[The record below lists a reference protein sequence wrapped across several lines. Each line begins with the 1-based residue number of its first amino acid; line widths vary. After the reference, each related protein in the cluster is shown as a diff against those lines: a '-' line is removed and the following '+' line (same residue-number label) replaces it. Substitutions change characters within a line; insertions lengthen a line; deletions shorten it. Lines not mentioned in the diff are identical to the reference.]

1 MNTDVSCRRCR
12 DALVELT
19 AGTLRTADEQV
30 TLRHLATCPDCRRER
45 DRWLALGDAI
55 RERGR
60 NLPADGGYTSGLLRL
75 RAAIELENQDHFE
88 DPEGEE
94 SPMARDPQQS
104 DWRAHTTSYGADR
117 RATVDGS
124 RRRSYPAFA
133 AAAAVV
139 LLSALVFGAMAAG
152 LHSGAGGSSPTV
164 TPMLAATATATL
176 AGNIPLQTVPALPG
190 VASVVSLSMVSATD
204 GWAVASTPGGDAL
217 LLHYASGR
225 WTPSGGSY
233 AGVYLTD
240 ISMDAPDDGWAVGFE
255 SNQVTGVVLHYS
267 GGHWSQVQTPHI
279 EFAGSRVWA
288 FSPSQVLVLASL
300 PQVPSNSPPA
310 QPSLAEISGFG
321 ESALLRYDNGKWT
334 ETLSPAEISDM
345 TVLPGGDIWAA
356 CLDGKILHY
365 QDGRWT
371 SYAIAGQASGQEGQP
386 LSISML
392 SGSDGWV
399 AGFTNSVPQGMFLAH
414 FDGRTWIRVPG
425 PAASGPTDIYTVAL
439 VSPSEGWAGGE
450 LYPSGPAVLLHDVDG
465 QWQPVPAPYS
475 GSISK
480 IVMVSA
486 AEGWAT
492 VNDGGAAGLLHYQN
506 GLWTPYRG
514 GAES

>member
-176 AGNIPLQTVPALPG
+176 AGET
-190 VASVVSLSMVSATD
+190 
-204 GWAVASTPGGDAL
+204 
-217 LLHYASGR
+217 
-225 WTPSGGSY
+225 
-233 AGVYLTD
+233 YLCR
-240 ISMDAPDDGWAVGFE
+240 PCRR
-255 SNQVTGVVLHYS
+255 Y
-267 GGHWSQVQTPHI
+267 
-279 EFAGSRVWA
+279 RVW
-288 FSPSQVLVLASL
+288 
-300 PQVPSNSPPA
+300 
-310 QPSLAEISGFG
+310 
-321 ESALLRYDNGKWT
+321 R
-334 ETLSPAEISDM
+334 
-345 TVLPGGDIWAA
+345 
-356 CLDGKILHY
+356 
-365 QDGRWT
+365 R
-371 SYAIAGQASGQEGQP
+371 
-386 LSISML
+386 
-392 SGSDGWV
+392 
-399 AGFTNSVPQGMFLAH
+399 
-414 FDGRTWIRVPG
+414 
-425 PAASGPTDIYTVAL
+425 
-439 VSPSEGWAGGE
+439 
-450 LYPSGPAVLLHDVDG
+450 
-465 QWQPVPAPYS
+465 
-475 GSISK
+475 
-480 IVMVSA
+480 
-486 AEGWAT
+486 
-492 VNDGGAAGLLHYQN
+492 
-506 GLWTPYRG
+506 
-514 GAES
+514 